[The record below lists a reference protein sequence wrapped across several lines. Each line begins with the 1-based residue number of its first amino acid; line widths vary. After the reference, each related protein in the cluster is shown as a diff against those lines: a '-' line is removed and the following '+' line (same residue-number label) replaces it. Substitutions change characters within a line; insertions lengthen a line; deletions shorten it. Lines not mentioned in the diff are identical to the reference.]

1 MDCSSILV
9 KNIKKG
15 TLAIVDKI
23 LLTGLKLGTM

>member
-1 MDCSSILV
+1 MDCSILV

>member
-1 MDCSSILV
+1 MDCSILV

-15 TLAIVDKI
+15 TLAIVGKI